1 MVHFALQEATAAFVI
16 MLILSRLIISY
27 SLPSSRFAEKTACRT
42 RLSTNVA
49 PAVTHPRSCCT
60 ITSTKLCARHF
71 TQSTTSSSTEDVVSL
86 AQRQKDKL
94 VMDMLYRVRQCNIVP
109 KEKKDKLVNFVINGK
124 LLGKPS
130 LELAERLDQ
139 TPIFS
144 LDSGTLVLTAEAGT
158 SRNER
163 TQNIHKIMLQLKEEG
178 IITGWRDE
186 FLSVSS
192 GFYDE
197 PVFLIE
203 RAAAPVFGTQAYGV
217 HINGYVRD
225 ETGEIRLWVARRSH
239 TKSKYPGMLDHIV
252 AGGQP
257 YGISPME
264 NVIKECGEEAG
275 IPRDLAQAARPA
287 GAISYE
293 YSGKTGMER
302 ACLFCYDL
310 ELPKDFTPQVVDGE
324 VDEFF
329 LWTLD
334 EVAATMDPNCQDPYK
349 PNCYLVIIDFML
361 RNGFI
366 SPESPGY
373 LNILRELRSGLCA

>member
-1 MVHFALQEATAAFVI
+1 MAIFLMLLRSINSFSLSAGYVTGKKLNKYLRIETATDPVKFPVPPEAY
-16 MLILSRLIISY
+16 LSS
-27 SLPSSRFAEKTACRT
+27 
-42 RLSTNVA
+42 
-49 PAVTHPRSCCT
+49 
-60 ITSTKLCARHF
+60 STKLFERTS
-71 TQSTTSSSTEDVVSL
+71 TQSRELAVTTQS
-86 AQRQKDKL
+86 QKDKIVL
-94 VMDMLYRVRQCNIVP
+94 DMLYRVRQCNIVP
-109 KEKKDKLVNFVINGK
+109 KELRDKLVNLVVDGQ

-139 TPIFS
+139 TPFFS
-144 LDSGTLVLTAEAGT
+144 LESGILSLTAEAGS

-163 TQNIHKIMLQLKEEG
+163 TQSIEKVMLQLKDEG
-178 IITGWRDE
+178 IVTGWRDE
-186 FLSVSS
+186 LLAVSC

-203 RAAAPVFGTQAYGV
+203 RAAAPLFGTQAYGV

-225 ETGEIRLWVARRSH
+225 EAGELRLWVARRSH

-257 YGISPME
+257 FGISPME
-264 NVIKECGEEAG
+264 NVIKECAEEAG
-275 IPRDLAQAARPA
+275 IPADLAKGARPA

-293 YSGKTGMER
+293 YSGKTGLER

-310 ELPKDFTPQVVDGE
+310 ELPKDFTPKVVDGE

-329 LWTLD
+329 LWSLD
-334 EVAATMDPNCQDPYK
+334 DVAAAMSPNCQDPYK

-361 RNGFI
+361 RNGYI
-366 SPESPGY
+366 TPESPGY
-373 LNILRELRSGLCA
+373 LDILRELRSGQCA